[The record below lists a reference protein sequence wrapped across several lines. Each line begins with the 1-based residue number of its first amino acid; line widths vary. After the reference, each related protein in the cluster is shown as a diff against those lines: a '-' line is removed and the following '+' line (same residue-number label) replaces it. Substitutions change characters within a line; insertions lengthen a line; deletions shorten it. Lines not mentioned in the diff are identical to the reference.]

1 MKMTGLFHV
10 EKGMVPLYVIPAI
23 AGKGSEVTIAAVVT
37 DTEAKE
43 KLAVIDH
50 RIMPTAA
57 GIDGEIMTGLPPAIT
72 AATGMDALTHA
83 VEAYLSHISSAS
95 TDEQALAAAKLV
107 FDNLEKTVKAGADLS
122 VRQNMAK
129 ASHIE
134 GKIGRSQV

>member
-10 EKGMVPLYVIPAI
+10 EKGMVPLYVIPTT
-23 AGKGSEVTIAAVVT
+23 AGTGSEVTIAAVVT
-37 DTEAKE
+37 DTEAQE

-57 GIDGEIMTGLPPAIT
+57 AIDGEIMTGLPPAIT

-95 TDEQALAAAKLV
+95 TDEQALAAAKLS
-107 FDNLEKTVKAGADLS
+107 FYNPDNAGTAGAAVS
-122 VRQNMAK
+122 V
-129 ASHIE
+129 HP
-134 GKIGRSQV
+134 